1 MSDDLSRRLSSIA
14 DEMERAARGKSADD
28 LHELFAEACELL
40 RVASDALAMH
50 ERRSITIR
58 LPEAYI
64 NDLRSALRSV
74 GCDLEIVEG

>member
-1 MSDDLSRRLSSIA
+1 MSGDLSSRLNSIA
-14 DEMERAARGKSADD
+14 DEMERAARGKSVED

-40 RVASDALAMH
+40 RVASGALAMH
-50 ERRSITIR
+50 ECRSITIR
-58 LPEAYI
+58 LPEEHI

>member
-1 MSDDLSRRLSSIA
+1 MSDDLPHRLSSIA
-14 DEMERAARGKSADD
+14 DEMERAARGKSAED
-28 LHELFAEACELL
+28 LHELFARACVVMREA
-40 RVASDALAMH
+40 AGALAMH

-58 LPEAYI
+58 LPEEHI

>member
-1 MSDDLSRRLSSIA
+1 MSDDLPHRLSSLA
-14 DEMERAARGKSADD
+14 DEMERAARGRSVED

-58 LPEAYI
+58 LPEEHI
-64 NDLRSALRSV
+64 NDLRSVLRRV

>member
-1 MSDDLSRRLSSIA
+1 MTDDLSHRLSSIA
-14 DEMERAARGKSADD
+14 DEMERAARGKSAED

-50 ERRSITIR
+50 ERRSITIK
-58 LPEAYI
+58 LPEEHI

-74 GCDLEIVEG
+74 GCDLEIAGG

>member
-1 MSDDLSRRLSSIA
+1 MTDDLSDRLSSIA
-14 DEMERAARGKSADD
+14 DEMERAARGKSVED

-40 RVASDALAMH
+40 RVASDALTMH
-50 ERRSITIR
+50 ERRSITIK
-58 LPEAYI
+58 LPEEHI

>member
-1 MSDDLSRRLSSIA
+1 MSDDLSHRLSSIA

-50 ERRSITIR
+50 ERRAITIR
-58 LPEAYI
+58 VPEEHI
-64 NDLRSALRSV
+64 NDLRSVLRRV
-74 GCDLEIVEG
+74 GCDLEIVGG